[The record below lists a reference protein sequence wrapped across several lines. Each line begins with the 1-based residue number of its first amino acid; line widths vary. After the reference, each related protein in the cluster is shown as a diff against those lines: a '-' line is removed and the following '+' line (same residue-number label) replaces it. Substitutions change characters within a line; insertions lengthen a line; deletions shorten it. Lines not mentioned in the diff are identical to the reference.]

1 MPGEQPQQ
9 LVIEQIPPAVS
20 IIPTEGADAPKPA
33 ETETASPPDGEK
45 DKSATP
51 DPEAE
56 KRKEQRR
63 FQKRIDR
70 LHQRAAE
77 EKARADLL
85 EKQLAEARP
94 KAPEDPGAPRLE
106 QFDYDPEKYA
116 AAKAEYAKKQALEEL
131 SKTQRAQ
138 AERESANQLVSSW
151 EEKASDAESK
161 YDDFHEVVGEMKPTN
176 PVSAAIMDA
185 ENAGDVAYYLG
196 KHLKEAQ
203 RIAALPP
210 LSAVREIGKLEAKLL
225 SEAPKPKQPSKAP
238 APISALS
245 GTGSAAS
252 STIGPE
258 EDFQVFLKKRNAQLK
273 RK

>member
-1 MPGEQPQQ
+1 MPEQ
-9 LVIEQIPPAVS
+9 LFIEQIAPAVNLVP
-20 IIPTEGADAPKPA
+20 PTEGAPESPKPA
-33 ETETASPPDGEK
+33 ESEAASPPDGDVK
-45 DKSATP
+45 KSATP

-56 KRKEQRR
+56 KRREQRS

-77 EKARADLL
+77 EKARADHA
-85 EKQLAEARP
+85 ERRLAESQP
-94 KAPEDPGAPRLE
+94 KAQEDPGAPRLE

-116 AAKAEYAKKQALEEL
+116 AAKAEHAKKQALEEL
-131 SKTQRAQ
+131 GKTQRANV
-138 AERESANQLVSSW
+138 EKESHNRLVSAW
-151 EEKASDAESK
+151 EERASAAEAK
-161 YDDFHEVVGEMKPTN
+161 YDDFHEVVGELQPTN
-176 PVSAAIMDA
+176 PLTAAIMDA

-225 SEAPKPKQPSKAP
+225 AEAPKPKQPSKAP
-238 APISALS
+238 APIDPLK
-245 GTGSAAS
+245 GTGQVAS

-258 EDFQVFLKKRNAQLK
+258 EDYKVFLKKREAQLK
-273 RK
+273 RR

>member
-9 LVIEQIPPAVS
+9 LVIDQIPPAVN

-33 ETETASPPDGEK
+33 ESETASPPDGEDK
-45 DKSATP
+45 KSATP
-51 DPEAE
+51 DPEAD

-63 FQKRIDR
+63 FEKRINR

-85 EKQLAEARP
+85 ERRLAESQP

-116 AAKAEYAKKQALEEL
+116 AAKAEYAEKKALE
-131 SKTQRAQ
+131 KHTQAQRTQ
-138 AERESANQLVSSW
+138 AERESVSRLVSSW
-151 EEKASDAESK
+151 EEKASAAEAK
-161 YDDFHEVVGEMKPTN
+161 YDDFHEVVGELQPTN
-176 PVSAAIMDA
+176 ALTATIMDA

-196 KHLKEAQ
+196 KHLKEAS

-210 LSAVREIGKLEAKLL
+210 LSAAREIGKLEAKLL
-225 SEAPKPKQPSKAP
+225 AEAPKPKQPSKAP
-238 APISALS
+238 APIDPLK
-245 GTGSAAS
+245 GTGQVASA
-252 STIGPE
+252 TIGPE
-258 EDFQVFLKKRNAQLK
+258 EEFQTFLKKRNAQLK